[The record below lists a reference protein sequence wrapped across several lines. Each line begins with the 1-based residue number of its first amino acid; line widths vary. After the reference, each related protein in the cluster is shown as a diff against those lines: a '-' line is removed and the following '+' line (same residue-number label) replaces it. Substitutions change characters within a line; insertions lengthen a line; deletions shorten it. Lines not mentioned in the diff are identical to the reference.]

1 MNIIRL
7 NSIGEPF
14 AKSGQA
20 TPPSGG
26 GTEGGGIKFYKF
38 PTPSSL
44 DAVSEEEKVLLYNA
58 ARVRIEDKNIGMTI
72 IGQTFAGGGLLNDD
86 NILSITAF
94 AIDRNAQYIQAMQGE
109 VMFKGTI
116 EEFIGFTDS
125 SFSLDNYEEITE
137 EQFYA
142 L

>member
-26 GTEGGGIKFYKF
+26 GTEGGGSYEYYDVSNVVGGKAMLIEIATLVKTSDDITTLGLNLSSNKTLMDVVDSINAIAIDKDCKMFLGQDMTVGEF
-38 PTPSSL
+38 FALVQSETGANPTP
-44 DAVSEEEKVLLYNA
+44 
-58 ARVRIEDKNIGMTI
+58 
-72 IGQTFAGGGLLNDD
+72 
-86 NILSITAF
+86 
-94 AIDRNAQYIQAMQGE
+94 
-109 VMFKGTI
+109 
-116 EEFIGFTDS
+116 
-125 SFSLDNYEEITE
+125 ITE
-137 EQFYA
+137 EQFYT